1 MEAFMQQSYYGSQG
15 LGIDILQTAIVSAI
29 LVFGSNID
37 RIISKSLGEKNS
49 GFPLSSSCF
58 RSFCNSETF
67 SREDAWSCCFAI
79 KTLWEKKF
87 SFPYFKEF

>member
-1 MEAFMQQSYYGSQG
+1 MQQSYYGSQG

-37 RIISKSLGEKNS
+37 RIISKSLGEKNN

-58 RSFCNSETF
+58 RSFCTSETF
-67 SREDAWSCCFAI
+67 SREDA
-79 KTLWEKKF
+79 
-87 SFPYFKEF
+87 